1 MRSMAMMRVRPTAI
15 APSKQQGTSLIE
27 LMVASVIGVFA
38 ISIIGSVFITGQR
51 IAKDKGIELLLLQNL
66 TSTMQVM
73 KEDIQRAGYDG
84 SNGYSIKLS
93 GATDTIQVSGGVAV
107 GFVYFREGS
116 SSDKDHRH
124 IVYRKDGTRLQICE
138 KGMLVSDDLLSFN
151 DVTSCYS
158 LFDDSLIEVDE
169 FNINSQALE
178 QNSIK
183 TTLTDIN
190 ITASIPTAG
199 VSKSLSVSIKQR
211 NWQ

>member
-1 MRSMAMMRVRPTAI
+1 MAIMRVKSIVAV
-15 APSKQQGTSLIE
+15 PSKQQGTSLIE
-27 LMVASVIGVFA
+27 LMVASVIGIFA

-116 SSDKDHRH
+116 SASKDHRH
-124 IVYRKDGTRLQICE
+124 IVYRKNGTRLQICE
-138 KGMLVSDDLLSFN
+138 KGTLVSEDLLSFN
-151 DVTSCYS
+151 EVTGCYS
-158 LFDDSLIEVDE
+158 LFDDSLIEVDA
-169 FNINSQALE
+169 FSVDAHLLE

-183 TTLTDIN
+183 TTLTDIS

-199 VSKSLSVSIKQR
+199 VSKSVSVSVKQR

>member
-1 MRSMAMMRVRPTAI
+1 MAIMRVKSIVAV
-15 APSKQQGTSLIE
+15 PSKQQGTSLIE
-27 LMVASVIGVFA
+27 LMVASVIGIFA

-84 SNGYSIKLS
+84 SNGDSIKLS

-116 SSDKDHRH
+116 SASKEHRH
-124 IVYRKDGTRLQICE
+124 IVYRKNGTRLQICE
-138 KGMLVSDDLLSFN
+138 KGTLVSEDLLSFN
-151 DVTSCYS
+151 EVTGCYS
-158 LFDDSLIEVDE
+158 LFDDSLIEVDA
-169 FNINSQALE
+169 FSVDAHLLE

-199 VSKSLSVSIKQR
+199 VSKSVSVSVKQR

>member
-1 MRSMAMMRVRPTAI
+1 MDMMRVKSIVA
-15 APSKQQGTSLIE
+15 APHKQLGTSLIE

-93 GATDTIQVSGGVAV
+93 GASNTIQVSGGVAV
-107 GFVYFREGS
+107 GFVYFRDDLATE
-116 SSDKDHRH
+116 KYRN
-124 IVYRKDGTRLQICE
+124 IVYIKDGAELNICDAG
-138 KGMLVSDDLLSFN
+138 KDLVEELMTFN
-151 DVTSCYS
+151 EVTDQRCYS
-158 LFDDSLIEVDE
+158 LFDENIIDVDE
-169 FNINSQALE
+169 FNITSQVLE

-183 TTLTDIN
+183 STLTNIS

-199 VSKSLSVSIKQR
+199 VSKSVSVSIKQR

>member
-1 MRSMAMMRVRPTAI
+1 MAMMRVKPVVVGL
-15 APSKQQGTSLIE
+15 SKQQGTSLVE
-27 LMVASVIGVFA
+27 LMVASVIGIFA

-66 TSTMQVM
+66 TSTIQVM

-93 GATDTIQVSGGVAV
+93 GASNTIQVSGGAAV

-116 SSDKDHRH
+116 SGNKKHRN
-124 IVYRKDGTRLQICE
+124 IVYQKNGTKLQICE
-138 KGMLVSDDLLSFN
+138 KGTTVSEAIPTFEQ
-151 DVTSCYS
+151 VTGCYS
-158 LFDDSLIEVDE
+158 LFDDTIMDVDE
-169 FNINSQALE
+169 FNITSRVLE

-183 TTLTDIN
+183 STLTDIS
-190 ITASIPTAG
+190 ITASIPTAA
-199 VSKSLSVSIKQR
+199 VTKSVSVSIKQR

>member
-1 MRSMAMMRVRPTAI
+1 MAMMRVRPI
-15 APSKQQGTSLIE
+15 VVAPTKQQGTSLIE

-93 GATDTIQVSGGVAV
+93 GASNTIQVSGGVAV

-116 SSDKDHRH
+116 SASKDHRH
-124 IVYRKDGTRLQICE
+124 IVYRKKGTRLQICE
-138 KGMLVSDDLLSFN
+138 KGTLVSEDLISFN
-151 DVTSCYS
+151 EVTGCYS
-158 LFDDSLIEVDE
+158 LFDDSLIEVDA
-169 FNINSQALE
+169 FSVDAHLLE

-183 TTLTDIN
+183 TTLTDIS

-199 VSKSLSVSIKQR
+199 VSKSVSVSVKQR

>member
-1 MRSMAMMRVRPTAI
+1 MAMMRVRPI
-15 APSKQQGTSLIE
+15 LVAPSKQQGTSLIE

-51 IAKDKGIELLLLQNL
+51 IATDKGIELLLLQNL
-66 TSTMQVM
+66 TSTLQVM

-93 GATDTIQVSGGVAV
+93 GASNTIQVSGGVAV

-116 SSDKDHRH
+116 DSDKDHRH
-124 IVYRKDGTRLQICE
+124 IVYRKNGTRLQICE

-151 DVTSCYS
+151 EVTSCYS
-158 LFDDSLIEVDE
+158 LFDDNLIDVDE
-169 FNINSQALE
+169 FNINYQALE

-183 TTLTDIN
+183 TTLTDIS

-199 VSKSLSVSIKQR
+199 VSKSLSVSVKQR

>member
-1 MRSMAMMRVRPTAI
+1 MAMMRVKSTAV

-93 GATDTIQVSGGVAV
+93 GASNTIQVSGGVAV

-116 SSDKDHRH
+116 NGNKDNRN
-124 IVYRKDGTRLQICE
+124 IVYQKDGTKLKICE
-138 KGMLVSDDLLSFN
+138 KGTNVSEAIPTFN
-151 DVTSCYS
+151 QVTGCYS
-158 LFDDSLIEVDE
+158 LFDDSLIEVDA
-169 FNINSQALE
+169 FSVDAQLLE

-183 TTLTDIN
+183 TTLTDIS

-199 VSKSLSVSIKQR
+199 VTKSVSVSVKQR

>member
-1 MRSMAMMRVRPTAI
+1 MAMMRVRPI
-15 APSKQQGTSLIE
+15 VVVPSKQQGTSLIE

-93 GATDTIQVSGGVAV
+93 GASDTIQVSGGVAV

-116 SSDKDHRH
+116 SASKDHRH
-124 IVYRKDGTRLQICE
+124 IVYRKNGTRLQICE
-138 KGMLVSDDLLSFN
+138 KGTLVGEDLLSFN
-151 DVTSCYS
+151 EVTGCYS
-158 LFDDSLIEVDE
+158 LFDDSLIEVDA
-169 FNINSQALE
+169 FSVDAHLLE

-183 TTLTDIN
+183 TTLTDIS

-199 VSKSLSVSIKQR
+199 VSKSVSVSVKQR

>member
-1 MRSMAMMRVRPTAI
+1 MAMMRVKPI
-15 APSKQQGTSLIE
+15 VVAPSKQQGTSLIE

-51 IAKDKGIELLLLQNL
+51 IATDKGIELLLLQNL
-66 TSTMQVM
+66 TSTLQVM

-93 GATDTIQVSGGVAV
+93 GASNTIQVSGGVAV

-116 SSDKDHRH
+116 DSDKDHRH
-124 IVYRKDGTRLQICE
+124 IVYRKNGTRLQICE

-151 DVTSCYS
+151 EVTSCYS

-169 FNINSQALE
+169 FNINYQALE

-183 TTLTDIN
+183 TTLTDIS

-199 VSKSLSVSIKQR
+199 VSKSLSVSVKQR

>member
-1 MRSMAMMRVRPTAI
+1 MAIMRVKSIVAV
-15 APSKQQGTSLIE
+15 PSKQQGTSLIE
-27 LMVASVIGVFA
+27 LMVASVIGIFA

-116 SSDKDHRH
+116 SASKDHRH
-124 IVYRKDGTRLQICE
+124 IVYRKSGTRLQICE
-138 KGMLVSDDLLSFN
+138 KGTLAGEDLLSFN
-151 DVTSCYS
+151 EVTGCYS
-158 LFDDSLIEVDE
+158 LFDDSLIEVDA
-169 FNINSQALE
+169 FSVDAHLLE

-199 VSKSLSVSIKQR
+199 VSKSVSVSVKQR

>member
-1 MRSMAMMRVRPTAI
+1 MATMRAESVVVGL
-15 APSKQQGTSLIE
+15 SKQQGSSLIE
-27 LMVASVIGVFA
+27 LMVASVIGIFA

-93 GATDTIQVSGGVAV
+93 GATNTIQVSGGIAV

-116 SSDKDHRH
+116 NANKDNRN
-124 IVYRKDGTRLQICE
+124 IVYRKSGTKLQICE
-138 KGMLVSDDLLSFN
+138 KGTAVSEAIPTFN
-151 DVTSCYS
+151 QVTGCYS
-158 LFDDSLIEVDE
+158 LFDDSLIDVDE
-169 FNINSQALE
+169 FSITSQVLE

-183 TTLTDIN
+183 TTLTDIR
-190 ITASIPTAG
+190 ITASIPTVG
-199 VSKSLSVSIKQR
+199 VSKSISVSVKQR

>member
-1 MRSMAMMRVRPTAI
+1 MAIMRVKSIVAV
-15 APSKQQGTSLIE
+15 PSKQQGTSLIE
-27 LMVASVIGVFA
+27 LMVASVIGIFA

-124 IVYRKDGTRLQICE
+124 IVYRKNGTRLQICE
-138 KGMLVSDDLLSFN
+138 KGTLVSEDLLSFN
-151 DVTSCYS
+151 EVTGCYS
-158 LFDDSLIEVDE
+158 LFDDSLIEVDA
-169 FNINSQALE
+169 FSVDAHLLE

-183 TTLTDIN
+183 TTLTDIS

-199 VSKSLSVSIKQR
+199 VSKSVLVSVKQR

>member
-1 MRSMAMMRVRPTAI
+1 MRVKPVVVGL
-15 APSKQQGTSLIE
+15 SKQQGTSLVE

-93 GATDTIQVSGGVAV
+93 GASNTIQVSGGVAV

-116 SSDKDHRH
+116 SGNKKHRN
-124 IVYRKDGTRLQICE
+124 IVYQKNGTKLQICE
-138 KGMLVSDDLLSFN
+138 KGTTVSEAIPTFEE
-151 DVTSCYS
+151 VTGCYS
-158 LFDDSLIEVDE
+158 LFDDTIMDVDE
-169 FNINSQALE
+169 FNITSRVLE

-183 TTLTDIN
+183 STLTDIS
-190 ITASIPTAG
+190 ITASIPTAA
-199 VSKSLSVSIKQR
+199 VTKSVSVSIKQR

>member
-1 MRSMAMMRVRPTAI
+1 MAIMRVKPIVA

-93 GATDTIQVSGGVAV
+93 GASDTIQVSGGVAV

-116 SSDKDHRH
+116 SASKDHRH
-124 IVYRKDGTRLQICE
+124 IVYRKNGTRLQICE
-138 KGMLVSDDLLSFN
+138 KGTLVGEDLLSFN
-151 DVTSCYS
+151 EVTGCYS
-158 LFDDSLIEVDE
+158 LFDDSLIEVDA
-169 FNINSQALE
+169 FSVDAHLLE

-183 TTLTDIN
+183 TTLTDIS

-199 VSKSLSVSIKQR
+199 VSKSVSVSVKQR

>member
-1 MRSMAMMRVRPTAI
+1 MAMMRVKSTAVT
-15 APSKQQGTSLIE
+15 PSKQQGTSLIE

-93 GATDTIQVSGGVAV
+93 GASNTIQVSGGVAV
-107 GFVYFREGS
+107 GFVYFRDDLATE
-116 SSDKDHRH
+116 KYRN
-124 IVYRKDGTRLQICE
+124 IVYIKDGAELNICDAGKE
-138 KGMLVSDDLLSFN
+138 LVEELMTFN
-151 DVTSCYS
+151 EVTDQRCYS
-158 LFDDSLIEVDE
+158 LFDENIIDVDE
-169 FNINSQALE
+169 FNITSQVLE
-178 QNSIK
+178 QNSTK
-183 TTLTDIN
+183 STLTNIS

-199 VSKSLSVSIKQR
+199 VTKSVSVSVKQR

>member
-1 MRSMAMMRVRPTAI
+1 MAMMRVKPVLVGL
-15 APSKQQGTSLIE
+15 SKQQGTSLVE
-27 LMVASVIGVFA
+27 LMVASVIGIFA

-84 SNGYSIKLS
+84 SNGYSMKLS
-93 GATDTIQVSGGVAV
+93 GASNTIQVSGGVAV

-116 SSDKDHRH
+116 SDNKNHRN
-124 IVYRKDGTRLQICE
+124 IVYQKNGTKLQICE
-138 KGMLVSDDLLSFN
+138 KGTTVSEAIPTFEQ
-151 DVTSCYS
+151 VTGCYS
-158 LFDDSLIEVDE
+158 LFDDTIMDVDE
-169 FNINSQALE
+169 FNITSRVLE

-183 TTLTDIN
+183 STLTDIS
-190 ITASIPTAG
+190 ITASIPTVA
-199 VSKSLSVSIKQR
+199 VTKSVSVSIKQR

>member
-1 MRSMAMMRVRPTAI
+1 MATMRVKPVVAGL
-15 APSKQQGTSLIE
+15 SKQQGTSLVE
-27 LMVASVIGVFA
+27 LMVASVIGIFA

-93 GATDTIQVSGGVAV
+93 GASNTIQVSGGVAV

-116 SSDKDHRH
+116 SDNKNHRN
-124 IVYRKDGTRLQICE
+124 IVYQKNGTKLQIFE
-138 KGMLVSDDLLSFN
+138 KGTTVSEAFPTFEE
-151 DVTSCYS
+151 VTGCYS
-158 LFDDSLIEVDE
+158 LFDDTIMVVDE
-169 FNINSQALE
+169 FNITSRVLE

-183 TTLTDIN
+183 STLTDIS
-190 ITASIPTAG
+190 ITASIPTAA
-199 VSKSLSVSIKQR
+199 VTKSVSVSIKQR

>member
-1 MRSMAMMRVRPTAI
+1 MAIMRVKPMVATLN
-15 APSKQQGTSLIE
+15 KQQGTSLIE

-116 SSDKDHRH
+116 SVSKDHRH
-124 IVYRKDGTRLQICE
+124 IVYRKNGTRLQICE
-138 KGMLVSDDLLSFN
+138 KGTLVSDDLLSFN
-151 DVTSCYS
+151 EVTGCYS
-158 LFDDSLIEVDE
+158 LFDDSLIEVDA
-169 FNINSQALE
+169 FNVDSQLLE
-178 QNSIK
+178 LNSIK
-183 TTLTDIN
+183 TTLTDIS

-199 VSKSLSVSIKQR
+199 VSKSVSVSVKQR

>member
-1 MRSMAMMRVRPTAI
+1 MAMMRVKPVVVGL
-15 APSKQQGTSLIE
+15 SKQQGTSLVE

-66 TSTMQVM
+66 TSTIQVM

-93 GATDTIQVSGGVAV
+93 GASNTIQVSGGAAV

-116 SSDKDHRH
+116 SGNKNHRN
-124 IVYRKDGTRLQICE
+124 IVYQKNGTKLQICE
-138 KGMLVSDDLLSFN
+138 KGTTVSEAIPTFEE
-151 DVTSCYS
+151 VTGCYS
-158 LFDDSLIEVDE
+158 LFDDTIMDVDE
-169 FNINSQALE
+169 FNITSQVLE

-183 TTLTDIN
+183 STLTDIS
-190 ITASIPTAG
+190 ITASIPTAA
-199 VSKSLSVSIKQR
+199 VTKSVSVSIKQR

>member
-1 MRSMAMMRVRPTAI
+1 VVSRVHSMAMMRVKSTAVT
-15 APSKQQGTSLIE
+15 PSKQQGTSLIE

-93 GATDTIQVSGGVAV
+93 GASNTIQVSGGVAV

-116 SSDKDHRH
+116 NGTKIFEISF
-124 IVYRKDGTRLQICE
+124 IRKMEPSYKFVRRAPLYLRRFLFLIRL
-138 KGMLVSDDLLSFN
+138 L
-151 DVTSCYS
+151 DVTHFSM
-158 LFDDSLIEVDE
+158 
-169 FNINSQALE
+169 
-178 QNSIK
+178 
-183 TTLTDIN
+183 
-190 ITASIPTAG
+190 TA
-199 VSKSLSVSIKQR
+199 
-211 NWQ
+211 

>member
-1 MRSMAMMRVRPTAI
+1 MAMMRVKAIVTA
-15 APSKQQGTSLIE
+15 PHKQQGTSLIE

-84 SNGYSIKLS
+84 SNGDSIKLS
-93 GATDTIQVSGGVAV
+93 GSSNTIQVSGGIAV

-116 SSDKDHRH
+116 NDNKDNRN
-124 IVYRKDGTRLQICE
+124 IVYRKDGTRLKICE
-138 KGMLVSDDLLSFN
+138 KGTTVSEAVLTFSQ
-151 DVTSCYS
+151 VTGCYS
-158 LFDDSLIEVDE
+158 LFDESILEVDE
-169 FNINSQALE
+169 FNISSQVLE
-178 QNSIK
+178 QNSVK
-183 TTLTDIN
+183 TMLTDIS
-190 ITASIPTAG
+190 IAASIPTAG
-199 VSKSLSVSIKQR
+199 VSKSISISVKQR

>member
-1 MRSMAMMRVRPTAI
+1 MAMMRVKSVVI
-15 APSKQQGTSLIE
+15 GLSKQQGTSLVE
-27 LMVASVIGVFA
+27 LMVASVIGIFV

-66 TSTMQVM
+66 TSTIQVM

-93 GATDTIQVSGGVAV
+93 GASNTIQVSGGVAV

-116 SSDKDHRH
+116 SDNKNYRN
-124 IVYRKDGTRLQICE
+124 IVYQKNGTKLQICE
-138 KGMLVSDDLLSFN
+138 KGTTVSEAIPTFEQ
-151 DVTSCYS
+151 VTGCYL
-158 LFDDSLIEVDE
+158 LFDDTIMDVDE
-169 FNINSQALE
+169 FNITSRVLE

-183 TTLTDIN
+183 STLTDIS
-190 ITASIPTAG
+190 ITASIPTAA
-199 VSKSLSVSIKQR
+199 VTKSVSVSIKQR

>member
-1 MRSMAMMRVRPTAI
+1 MAIMRVKPIVAV
-15 APSKQQGTSLIE
+15 PSKQQGTSLIE

-116 SSDKDHRH
+116 SASKDYRH
-124 IVYRKDGTRLQICE
+124 IVYRKNGTRLQICE
-138 KGMLVSDDLLSFN
+138 KGTLVSKDLLSFN
-151 DVTSCYS
+151 EVTGCYS
-158 LFDDSLIEVDE
+158 LFDDNLIEVDA
-169 FNINSQALE
+169 FSVDAHLLE

-199 VSKSLSVSIKQR
+199 VSKSVSVSVKQR

>member
-1 MRSMAMMRVRPTAI
+1 MRVKPIVA
-15 APSKQQGTSLIE
+15 APNKQRGTSLIE

-84 SNGYSIKLS
+84 SNGDSIKLS
-93 GATDTIQVSGGVAV
+93 GASNTIQVSGGVAV
-107 GFVYFREGS
+107 GFVYFRDDLATE
-116 SSDKDHRH
+116 KYRN
-124 IVYRKDGTRLQICE
+124 IVYIKDGAELNICDAGKE
-138 KGMLVSDDLLSFN
+138 LVEELMTFN
-151 DVTSCYS
+151 EVTDQRCYS
-158 LFDDSLIEVDE
+158 LFDENIIDVDE
-169 FNINSQALE
+169 FNITSQVLE

-183 TTLTDIN
+183 STLTNIS

-199 VSKSLSVSIKQR
+199 VSKSVSVSIKQR

>member
-1 MRSMAMMRVRPTAI
+1 MAMKRVKPI
-15 APSKQQGTSLIE
+15 AAAPNKQQGTSLIE

-93 GATDTIQVSGGVAV
+93 GASHTIQVSSGVAV
-107 GFVYFREGS
+107 GFVYFRDDLATE
-116 SSDKDHRH
+116 KYRN
-124 IVYRKDGTRLQICE
+124 IVYIKDGAELNICDAGKE
-138 KGMLVSDDLLSFN
+138 RVEELMTFN
-151 DVTSCYS
+151 EVTDQRCYS
-158 LFDDSLIEVDE
+158 LFDENIIDVDE
-169 FNINSQALE
+169 FNITSQVLLE

-183 TTLTDIN
+183 STLTNIS

-199 VSKSLSVSIKQR
+199 VSKSVSVSIKQR

>member
-1 MRSMAMMRVRPTAI
+1 MAIMRVKPI
-15 APSKQQGTSLIE
+15 MVAPSKQRGTSLIE
-27 LMVASVIGVFA
+27 LMVASVIGIFA

-93 GATDTIQVSGGVAV
+93 GATGTIQVSGGVAV

-116 SSDKDHRH
+116 SASKDHRH
-124 IVYRKDGTRLQICE
+124 IVYRKNGTRLQICE
-138 KGMLVSDDLLSFN
+138 KGTLVGEDLLSFN
-151 DVTSCYS
+151 EVTGCYS
-158 LFDDSLIEVDE
+158 LFDDSLIEVDA
-169 FNINSQALE
+169 FSVDAHLLE

-199 VSKSLSVSIKQR
+199 VTKSVSVSVKQR

>member
-1 MRSMAMMRVRPTAI
+1 MAIMRVKPIVA

-116 SSDKDHRH
+116 SASKDHRH
-124 IVYRKDGTRLQICE
+124 IVYRKNGTRLQICE
-138 KGMLVSDDLLSFN
+138 KGTLVGEDLLSFN
-151 DVTSCYS
+151 EVTGCYS
-158 LFDDSLIEVDE
+158 LFDDSLIEVDA
-169 FNINSQALE
+169 FSVDAHLLE

-183 TTLTDIN
+183 TTLTDIS

-199 VSKSLSVSIKQR
+199 VSKSVSVSVKQR

>member
-1 MRSMAMMRVRPTAI
+1 MAMMRVKPVVVGL
-15 APSKQQGTSLIE
+15 SKQQGTSLVE
-27 LMVASVIGVFA
+27 LMVASVIGIFA

-66 TSTMQVM
+66 TSTIQVM

-93 GATDTIQVSGGVAV
+93 GASNTIQVSGGVAV

-116 SSDKDHRH
+116 SDNKNHRN
-124 IVYRKDGTRLQICE
+124 IVYQKNGTKLQICE
-138 KGMLVSDDLLSFN
+138 KGTTVSEAIPTFEQ
-151 DVTSCYS
+151 VTGCYS
-158 LFDDSLIEVDE
+158 LFDDTIMDVDE
-169 FNINSQALE
+169 FNITSRVLE

-183 TTLTDIN
+183 STLTDIS
-190 ITASIPTAG
+190 ITASIPTAA
-199 VSKSLSVSIKQR
+199 VTKSVSVSIKQR

>member
-1 MRSMAMMRVRPTAI
+1 MAIMRVKPI
-15 APSKQQGTSLIE
+15 VVVPSKQQGTSLIE

-116 SSDKDHRH
+116 SASKDHRH
-124 IVYRKDGTRLQICE
+124 IVYRKNGTRLQICE
-138 KGMLVSDDLLSFN
+138 KGTLVSEDLLSLN
-151 DVTSCYS
+151 EVTGCYS
-158 LFDDSLIEVDE
+158 LFDDSLIEVDA
-169 FNINSQALE
+169 FSVDAHLLE

-199 VSKSLSVSIKQR
+199 VSKSVSVSVKQR

>member
-1 MRSMAMMRVRPTAI
+1 MAMMRVKPVVVGL
-15 APSKQQGTSLIE
+15 SKQQGTSLVE
-27 LMVASVIGVFA
+27 LMVASVIGIFA

-66 TSTMQVM
+66 TSTIQVM

-93 GATDTIQVSGGVAV
+93 GASNTIQVSGSVAV

-116 SSDKDHRH
+116 SDNKNHRN
-124 IVYRKDGTRLQICE
+124 IVYQKNGTKLQICE
-138 KGMLVSDDLLSFN
+138 KGTMVSEAIPTFEQ
-151 DVTSCYS
+151 VTGCYS
-158 LFDDSLIEVDE
+158 LFDDTIIDVDE
-169 FNINSQALE
+169 FNITSRVLE

-183 TTLTDIN
+183 STLTDIS
-190 ITASIPTAG
+190 ITASIPTAA
-199 VSKSLSVSIKQR
+199 VTKSVSVSIKQR

>member
-1 MRSMAMMRVRPTAI
+1 MATMRVKPVVAGL
-15 APSKQQGTSLIE
+15 SKQQGTSLVE
-27 LMVASVIGVFA
+27 LIVASVIGIFA

-84 SNGYSIKLS
+84 SNGYSFKLS
-93 GATDTIQVSGGVAV
+93 GASNTIQVSGGVAV

-116 SSDKDHRH
+116 SDNKSHRN
-124 IVYRKDGTRLQICE
+124 IVYQKNGTKLQICE
-138 KGMLVSDDLLSFN
+138 KGTTVSEAIPSFEH
-151 DVTSCYS
+151 VTGCYS
-158 LFDDSLIEVDE
+158 LFDDTIMVVDE
-169 FNINSQALE
+169 FNITSRVLE

-183 TTLTDIN
+183 STLTDIS
-190 ITASIPTAG
+190 ITASIPTAA
-199 VSKSLSVSIKQR
+199 VTKSVSVSIKQR